1 MNGIVAI
8 INTDRMAP
16 AIIPNVKTIFF
27 TVRISSQVAISLE
40 LAA

>member
-1 MNGIVAI
+1 MVATI
-8 INTDRMAP
+8 STDRITP

-27 TVRISSQVAISLE
+27 TVRISSQDAVSLE